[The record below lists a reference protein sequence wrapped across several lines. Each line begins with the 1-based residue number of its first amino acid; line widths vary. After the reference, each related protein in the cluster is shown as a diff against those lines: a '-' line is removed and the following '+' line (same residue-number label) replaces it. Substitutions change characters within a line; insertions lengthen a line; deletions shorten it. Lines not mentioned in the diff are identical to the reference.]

1 MWNTME
7 SNFTSK
13 VIALGRITIPRYTR
27 ELLKLE
33 PGDFVEVT
41 VRKKTDSEPEEDAKN

>member
-1 MWNTME
+1 ME

-13 VIALGRITIPRYTR
+13 VIGLGRITIPSITR
-27 ELLKLE
+27 ELLELN

-41 VRKKTDSEPEEDAKN
+41 VRKKNKSEPEEDAKN